1 MITERIGLKMIAI
14 GLLLVFV
21 LTACGNEQTKIVDE
35 RSSIMAEVEFVL
47 IRGSEKPKDESS
59 IKFIREMSE
68 FIENQKDKESFLKI
82 ADLLD
87 QEDYEEVEKIYKEL
101 GGEIVRPSAKP
112 SKLEVLAQD
121 KDKDFAAL
129 SLEAAELYID
139 ATFDVEQDSLDEI
152 AALIRKNTVLVKTEN
167 QEAFNE
173 LADYIENDERSSA
186 ESLFLELQEKYNE

>member
-87 QEDYEEVEKIYKEL
+87 QEDYEGVEKIYKEL
-101 GGEIVRPSAKP
+101 GGEIARPSAKP

-139 ATFDVEQDSLDEI
+139 ATFDVEQNSLDEI